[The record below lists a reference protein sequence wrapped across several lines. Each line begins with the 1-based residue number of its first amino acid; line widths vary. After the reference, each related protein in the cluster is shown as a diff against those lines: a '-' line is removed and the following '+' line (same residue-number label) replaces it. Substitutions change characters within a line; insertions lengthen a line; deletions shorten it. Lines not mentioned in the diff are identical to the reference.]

1 MAAPAAAGVEMGL
14 AAGGRMRQHIYPD
27 PHGIDTWDQ
36 DNCGRVF
43 VHIVN
48 SERWTQITGEPLPST
63 PVDVHSYSAAGLPWF
78 DLYDDHLGDIEPS
91 GVLAKV
97 KGVDELPVA
106 DGVW

>member
-1 MAAPAAAGVEMGL
+1 M
-14 AAGGRMRQHIYPD
+14 
-27 PHGIDTWDQ
+27 
-36 DNCGRVF
+36 
-43 VHIVN
+43 
-48 SERWTQITGEPLPST
+48 
-63 PVDVHSYSAAGLPWF
+63 HSYVAAGLPWF